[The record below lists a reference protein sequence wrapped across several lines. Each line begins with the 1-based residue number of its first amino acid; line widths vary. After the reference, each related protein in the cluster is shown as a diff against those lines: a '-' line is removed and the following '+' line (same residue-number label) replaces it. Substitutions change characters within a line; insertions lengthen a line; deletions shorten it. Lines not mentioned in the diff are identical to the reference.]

1 MDNLS
6 IEIGEFVILTV
17 YIKINKSIFKI
28 LNSMK
33 SVKFFALIIFSSFLF
48 SCATTNVMRIR
59 PIEQESFVD
68 GGKEIVKQE
77 KDGVK
82 IVASYDGLFEQ
93 YAVFDVEVFNN
104 TDQPLT
110 VSPKDFTYFPLDE
123 NRQNLRSEGGQD
135 IYSSFGVE
143 PTEKIN
149 YVQHEM
155 ARQDAKIKRA
165 RIVNTVLIV
174 GGIFALIASSGRHS
188 EGAWRTAQ
196 VAETI
201 VQVAQVKRVIDHT
214 NYYSKMEKLD
224 REGQVWSQEN
234 FRTTTLA
241 PHTSMRGGVFL
252 ETNSRAKFIEVK
264 YLYSIEKQ
272 PISFL
277 FQQWFENR

>member
-1 MDNLS
+1 M
-6 IEIGEFVILTV
+6 
-17 YIKINKSIFKI
+17 KSIQ
-28 LNSMK
+28 
-33 SVKFFALIIFSSFLF
+33 FFIIFIFSTSTLF
-48 SCATTNVMRIR
+48 SCATTSVMRIR
-59 PIEQESFVD
+59 PVEQESVVD

-82 IVASYDGLFEQ
+82 VVASYDGRFQQ

-110 VSPKDFTYFPLDE
+110 VSPKDFTYFPLDG
-123 NRQNLRSEGGQD
+123 NRQNLRSEDGQY
-135 IYSSFGVE
+135 IYSYSGVE
-143 PTEKIN
+143 PNERIN

-165 RIVNTVLIV
+165 RVVNTVLIV

-188 EGAWRTAQ
+188 EGAWQTAR
-196 VAETI
+196 VAETV

-214 NYYSKMEKLD
+214 NYYSRMEQLD
-224 REGQVWSQEN
+224 KEGRVWSQEN

-241 PHTSMRGGVFL
+241 PRTSMRGGVFL

-264 YLYSIEKQ
+264 YLYSLEKQ

-277 FQQWFENR
+277 FQQWFESR

>member
-1 MDNLS
+1 
-6 IEIGEFVILTV
+6 
-17 YIKINKSIFKI
+17 
-28 LNSMK
+28 MK
-33 SVKFFALIIFSSFLF
+33 LIKFFIIIIISNVLF
-48 SCATTNVMRIR
+48 SCATTSVMRMR
-59 PIEQESFVD
+59 PVEQESVLD

-82 IVASYDGLFEQ
+82 VVASYDGRFQQ

-104 TDQPLT
+104 NDQPLT
-110 VSPKDFTYFPLDE
+110 VSPKDFTFSPFDE
-123 NRQNLRSEGGQD
+123 NRQNLRSQDGQYL
-135 IYSSFGVE
+135 YSYAGVE

-174 GGIFALIASSGRHS
+174 GGIFALIASSGRRS

-196 VAETI
+196 VAETV

-214 NYYSKMEKLD
+214 NYYSRMDALN
-224 REGQVWSQEN
+224 REGQLWSQEN

-252 ETNSRAKFIEVK
+252 ETNSRAKFIELK
-264 YLYSIEKQ
+264 YIYSPEKE
-272 PISFL
+272 PFSFL
-277 FQQWFENR
+277 FEQWFQKR